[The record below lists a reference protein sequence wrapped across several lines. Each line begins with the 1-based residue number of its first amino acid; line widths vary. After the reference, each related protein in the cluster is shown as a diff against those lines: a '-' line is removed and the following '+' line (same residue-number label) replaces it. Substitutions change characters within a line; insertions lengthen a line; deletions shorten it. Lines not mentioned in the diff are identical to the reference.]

1 MFFCVC
7 LWLTD
12 AGGDGG
18 AALLVTFGAAVAGD
32 ASDAILAGALA
43 CGLVARLAGCTHRVA
58 VTGWGGGRGQQV
70 WREKGKKKK
79 RQIEYQYL
87 KSGTVV
93 TPYFVCHNPKSDGP
107 DDVATLS
114 HRLQNFQPVWS
125 WCQQQQAV
133 PGSSGFC
140 RVFKGFDGSL

>member
-58 VTGWGGGRGQQV
+58 VTGWGGVGAGGDSRCGGR
-70 WREKGKKKK
+70 KAKKKK
-79 RQIEYQYL
+79 KADWISVPQVWHSR
-87 KSGTVV
+87 
-93 TPYFVCHNPKSDGP
+93 D
-107 DDVATLS
+107 TL
-114 HRLQNFQPVWS
+114 
-125 WCQQQQAV
+125 
-133 PGSSGFC
+133 FC
-140 RVFKGFDGSL
+140 LS